1 MRLLGSKL
9 MFLDIERNSQRLQTM
24 IELKKLTSVDDA
36 LENNFKSFKKVIR
49 NGDWVC
55 KWFIN
60 F

>member
-24 IELKKLTSVDDA
+24 IELKKFTSVDDA
-36 LENNFKSFKKVIR
+36 LESNFKSFKKVIR

-55 KWFIN
+55 KWFTN